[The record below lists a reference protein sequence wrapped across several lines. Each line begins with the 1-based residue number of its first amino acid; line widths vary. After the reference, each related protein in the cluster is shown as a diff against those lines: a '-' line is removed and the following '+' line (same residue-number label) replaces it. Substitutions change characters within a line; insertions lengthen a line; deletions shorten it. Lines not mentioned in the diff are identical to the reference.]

1 MKLILASASP
11 RRAELLRQAGI
22 AFDLVIPDISEVVEG
37 QLAPEQLVCLLAR
50 RKAEAI
56 ARKIDRGLVLA
67 ADTLV
72 HYRGLMLG
80 KPADD
85 EEARRMLQLLSG
97 DHHEVITALYL
108 IDAAT
113 GRIESGLSTTTVWM
127 KELTLQEI
135 AAYLATG
142 EPYDKA
148 GAYGIQGLAA
158 LFISRIE
165 GCYFNVVGLPLS
177 LLQELLNNMHFTT
190 WLNGDDQDNAK

>member
-11 RRAELLRQAGI
+11 RRAELLRQTGI
-22 AFDLVIPDISEVVEG
+22 SFDLVIPDISEEVEG

-80 KPADD
+80 KPADA
-85 EEARRMLQLLSG
+85 EEARRLLQLLSG

-165 GCYFNVVGLPLS
+165 GCYFNVVGLPLN

-190 WLNGDDQDNAK
+190 WLNGDD

>member
-56 ARKIDRGLVLA
+56 ARKIDRGLVLT

>member
-11 RRAELLRQAGI
+11 RRAELLRQTGI
-22 AFDLVIPDISEVVEG
+22 SFDLVIPDISEEVEG

-80 KPADD
+80 KPADA

-165 GCYFNVVGLPLS
+165 GCYFNVVGLPLN

-190 WLNGDDQDNAK
+190 WLNGDD